1 MNIDFNEAFE
11 SGLQYFGKMTAS
23 ISHEIKNVLAIMNEN
38 AGLMEDLVL
47 MANKGRPLEPERLAT
62 LAGKI
67 ISQIQRA
74 DGIILNMNTFAH
86 SVDEPLKHIDM
97 GDTLGLVIAL
107 SKRFASMRGVTLEL
121 TPFPDPIRVTTNQF
135 LLENIIWLCL
145 DYAMDTA
152 GRGKRVVVSAE
163 RAGNAI
169 LIRLAMPDG
178 VTADLGRIFPSKR
191 EETLVGILSGQL
203 SVHPDTGD
211 IVLTLPMESK
221 H

>member
-1 MNIDFNEAFE
+1 MSIDLNEVFE

-23 ISHEIKNVLAIMNEN
+23 ISHEIKNVLAIINEN
-38 AGLMEDLVL
+38 AGLMEDLAL
-47 MANKGRPLEPERLAT
+47 MSNKGRPLEPERLAT

-67 ISQIQRA
+67 MSQIQRA

-86 SVDEPLKHIDM
+86 SVDESQKRIDL
-97 GDTLGLVIAL
+97 GDTLGLVISL
-107 SKRFASMRGVTLEL
+107 SKRFASMRGVALEL
-121 TPFPDPIRVTTNQF
+121 APSHDPIRITANQF
-135 LLENIIWLCL
+135 LLENIVWLCL
-145 DYAMDTA
+145 DYAMDAA

-178 VTADLGRIFPSKR
+178 LTGESGRIFPGKR
-191 EETLVGILSGQL
+191 EEVLVGILSGEL
-203 SVHPDTGD
+203 SAHPDRGE
-211 IVLTLPMESK
+211 IVLTLPIEAK